1 MAYKQETLAALTTAL
16 SGNIEL
22 YNEIINN
29 EQTHDADLA
38 TKETELTEVKTK
50 LKEAEER
57 GQQYLGQISNLLS
70 KIPVGK
76 TETSKTAEQ
85 KIDEIKNRKWE
96 K

>member
-1 MAYKQETLAALTTAL
+1 MAFEQEILAKLTTAL
-16 SGNIEL
+16 SGDIEL

-29 EQTHDADLA
+29 EQEHDEILA
-38 TKETELTEVKTK
+38 AKENELSETKTK
-50 LKEAEER
+50 LQEAEER

-76 TETSKTAEQ
+76 TETSQTTQQ
-85 KIDEIKNRKWE
+85 KFEEIKNRKWE